1 MSKILEKFKKNRLA
15 VEIFSI
21 AVLILAW
28 WVISLNFIPRV
39 LPGPVL
45 VFNLVIQNFTEGN
58 AMFHLGRTLIRLLVG
73 FFVGF
78 GIGMGLGVLMGIRRF
93 WGNFFGI
100 ITVIG
105 LAFPS
110 LVWAVLSVMWFGV
123 SEMVAYI
130 PITLIIFPIVT
141 VNIREGT
148 KAVDKSLIE
157 MAQAFR
163 VNKLSIIRR
172 VYIPMLM
179 PYIMGTMRF
188 AFSTAWKIVTI
199 TEVFG
204 LTSGVG
210 YMLAYW
216 YHELYAA
223 QVFAW
228 ALIFVIVV
236 IFIEKFI
243 FVQIDKKVFKW
254 RPEAKL

>member
-1 MSKILEKFKKNRLA
+1 MSKVLEKFTNNRLA

-28 WVISLNFIPRV
+28 WVISLNFTPRI
-39 LPGPVL
+39 LPGPL
-45 VFNLVIQNFTEGN
+45 FVFNLIIQDFTEGN
-58 AMFHLGRTLIRLLVG
+58 AAYHLGRTLIRLLVG
-73 FFVGF
+73 FFAGF
-78 GIGMGLGVLMGIRRF
+78 GIGTGLGVLTGIKRF

-100 ITVIG
+100 IVTIG

-110 LVWAVLSVMWFGV
+110 LVWAVLTVCWFGV

-148 KAVDKSLIE
+148 KAVDKSLVD
-157 MAQAFR
+157 MAKVFR
-163 VNKLSIIRR
+163 IKKLGIIRR

-179 PYIMGTMRF
+179 PYLMGTMRF
-188 AFSTAWKIVTI
+188 AFSTAWKIVTV
-199 TEVFG
+199 TEIFG

-228 ALIFVIVV
+228 AIIFVIVV